1 MAEYLM
7 GIDAGTGSVRVA
19 LFDFRGQ
26 NRAYAVAEYGTTYPK
41 NGWAEQSDYEWFEAL
56 KKAIPEC
63 IKKAG
68 IAADNIAA
76 ITCDATTNTL
86 VYLDEN
92 DTSVRPPILWMDV
105 RATEEASFIDTIR
118 EEYDATKFYKPG
130 FRADTMVPKC
140 MWVKKNEPENWAKTK
155 TIMEFEDWLNWK
167 LPRPNFRRRSP
178 RS

>member
-1 MAEYLM
+1 M

-105 RATEEASFIDTIR
+105 RATEEASFI
-118 EEYDATKFYKPG
+118 
-130 FRADTMVPKC
+130 VLS
-140 MWVKKNEPENWAKTK
+140 VKSMMQLSSTNQVSVQTLWFQSVCGLRRMSLKIGQKQRLSWNLKTG
-155 TIMEFEDWLNWK
+155 
-167 LPRPNFRRRSP
+167 
-178 RS
+178 

>member
-1 MAEYLM
+1 M

-92 DTSVRPPILWMDV
+92 DTLYVHRFSGWMFVRQKKHPSSILFAKNMMQRSSINQDLEQTLWFQSVCGLRRMSL
-105 RATEEASFIDTIR
+105 
-118 EEYDATKFYKPG
+118 
-130 FRADTMVPKC
+130 
-140 MWVKKNEPENWAKTK
+140 KTGQ
-155 TIMEFEDWLNWK
+155 K
-167 LPRPNFRRRSP
+167 LRRSWNLKTG
-178 RS
+178 

>member
-63 IKKAG
+63 IKKAVSQQ
-68 IAADNIAA
+68 IISQRL
-76 ITCDATTNTL
+76 L
-86 VYLDEN
+86 VMLQQ
-92 DTSVRPPILWMDV
+92 TH
-105 RATEEASFIDTIR
+105 
-118 EEYDATKFYKPG
+118 
-130 FRADTMVPKC
+130 
-140 MWVKKNEPENWAKTK
+140 
-155 TIMEFEDWLNWK
+155 
-167 LPRPNFRRRSP
+167 
-178 RS
+178 

>member
-105 RATEEASFIDTIR
+105 RALILS
-118 EEYDATKFYKPG
+118 
-130 FRADTMVPKC
+130 
-140 MWVKKNEPENWAKTK
+140 VKSMMQLSSTNQVSVQTLWFQSVCGLRRMSLKTGQKQRLSWNLK
-155 TIMEFEDWLNWK
+155 TG
-167 LPRPNFRRRSP
+167 
-178 RS
+178 

>member
-76 ITCDATTNTL
+76 ITCDATTNTFCL
-86 VYLDEN
+86 LY
-92 DTSVRPPILWMDV
+92 TS
-105 RATEEASFIDTIR
+105 
-118 EEYDATKFYKPG
+118 DA
-130 FRADTMVPKC
+130 AD
-140 MWVKKNEPENWAKTK
+140 
-155 TIMEFEDWLNWK
+155 D
-167 LPRPNFRRRSP
+167 
-178 RS
+178 

>member
-63 IKKAG
+63 IKTGSQSARHQGFVCKHLCAVC
-68 IAADNIAA
+68 N
-76 ITCDATTNTL
+76 
-86 VYLDEN
+86 
-92 DTSVRPPILWMDV
+92 RKLWTDYH
-105 RATEEASFIDTIR
+105 D
-118 EEYDATKFYKPG
+118 
-130 FRADTMVPKC
+130 
-140 MWVKKNEPENWAKTK
+140 
-155 TIMEFEDWLNWK
+155 
-167 LPRPNFRRRSP
+167 
-178 RS
+178 

>member
-1 MAEYLM
+1 MKGVTKMAEYLM

-86 VYLDEN
+86 VYLDSGWMFVRQKKHPSSILFAKNMMQRSSINQDLEQTLWFQSVCGLRR
-92 DTSVRPPILWMDV
+92 TSL
-105 RATEEASFIDTIR
+105 
-118 EEYDATKFYKPG
+118 
-130 FRADTMVPKC
+130 
-140 MWVKKNEPENWAKTK
+140 KTGQKLRQSWNLK
-155 TIMEFEDWLNWK
+155 TG
-167 LPRPNFRRRSP
+167 
-178 RS
+178 

>member
-63 IKKAG
+63 MVSRQI
-68 IAADNIAA
+68 ISQRL
-76 ITCDATTNTL
+76 L
-86 VYLDEN
+86 VMLQQ
-92 DTSVRPPILWMDV
+92 TH
-105 RATEEASFIDTIR
+105 
-118 EEYDATKFYKPG
+118 
-130 FRADTMVPKC
+130 
-140 MWVKKNEPENWAKTK
+140 
-155 TIMEFEDWLNWK
+155 
-167 LPRPNFRRRSP
+167 
-178 RS
+178 

>member
-92 DTSVRPPILWMDV
+92 DTSVRPPILWMFV
-105 RATEEASFIDTIR
+105 QQKKHLSLILS
-118 EEYDATKFYKPG
+118 
-130 FRADTMVPKC
+130 
-140 MWVKKNEPENWAKTK
+140 VKSMMQLSSTNQVSVQTLWFQSVCGLRRMSLKTGQKLRQSWNLK
-155 TIMEFEDWLNWK
+155 TG
-167 LPRPNFRRRSP
+167 
-178 RS
+178 

>member
-1 MAEYLM
+1 M

-92 DTSVRPPILWMDV
+92 DTSVRPPILWMV
-105 RATEEASFIDTIR
+105 RQ
-118 EEYDATKFYKPG
+118 
-130 FRADTMVPKC
+130 
-140 MWVKKNEPENWAKTK
+140 KKHPSSILFARNMMQRSSINQDLEQTLWFQSVCGLRRTSLKTGQKLRQSWNLK
-155 TIMEFEDWLNWK
+155 TG
-167 LPRPNFRRRSP
+167 
-178 RS
+178 

>member
-63 IKKAG
+63 IKKSG

-76 ITCDATTNTL
+76 ITCA
-86 VYLDEN
+86 
-92 DTSVRPPILWMDV
+92 
-105 RATEEASFIDTIR
+105 
-118 EEYDATKFYKPG
+118 
-130 FRADTMVPKC
+130 
-140 MWVKKNEPENWAKTK
+140 
-155 TIMEFEDWLNWK
+155 
-167 LPRPNFRRRSP
+167 RRRSM
-178 RS
+178 RSEICESDCSLR

>member
-1 MAEYLM
+1 MMKGVTKMAEYLM

-105 RATEEASFIDTIR
+105 DRKS
-118 EEYDATKFYKPG
+118 
-130 FRADTMVPKC
+130 V
-140 MWVKKNEPENWAKTK
+140 V
-155 TIMEFEDWLNWK
+155 
-167 LPRPNFRRRSP
+167 
-178 RS
+178 